1 MGTNARK
8 QFVEDEE
15 MNILITGGAGFIGSN
30 LTGKLLEQ
38 GHRIVCVDDFTL
50 GNEQNV
56 ANYMDNDNFTLIR
69 QDASEVDALEKIM
82 RDNKIEYVFHLA
94 ANSDIQK
101 SAANP
106 GIDFTKTFSTTYS
119 VLECMR
125 RCEVKKMFFASTSAV
140 YGEKLG
146 VALTEDI
153 GGLAP
158 ISYYGGAKLA
168 SEAFI
173 SSYAYMNDFDVM
185 VFRFPNVIG
194 PGLTH
199 GVIFDFIKK
208 LQANPKELQILGDGT
223 QNKPYI
229 YVEDLVEAIIRF
241 SFAGEKGVN
250 IYNMG
255 VEGSTSVKQI
265 ADFVCEAMG
274 LTNVEYKFTGG
285 NRGWK
290 GDVPAFCYDLSKI
303 HAAGWKAAHNSDESV
318 QATLQAVLNK

>member
-1 MGTNARK
+1 
-8 QFVEDEE
+8 

-38 GHRIVCVDDFTL
+38 GHDIVCVDDFTL

-56 ANYMDNDNFTLIR
+56 HEFMSSDRYKLIKA
-69 QDASEVDALEKIM
+69 DAADVDGLEEIM
-82 RDNKIEYVFHLA
+82 RENRIEFVFHLA

-101 SAANP
+101 SAKNP
-106 GIDFTKTFSTTYS
+106 GIDFAKTFSTTYS
-119 VLECMR
+119 VLESMR
-125 RCEVKKMFFASTSAV
+125 RCGVKKMFFASTSAV
-140 YGEKLG
+140 YGEKMG
-146 VALTEDI
+146 VNLKEDI

-199 GVIFDFIKK
+199 GVIFDFIRK
-208 LQANPKELQILGDGT
+208 LQDNPHELEILGDGT

-255 VEGSTSVKQI
+255 VEGSTSVKKI

-274 LTNVEYKFTGG
+274 LENVVYKFTGG

-290 GDVPAFCYDLSKI
+290 GDVPAFQYDLSKI
-303 HAAGWKAAHNSDESV
+303 HAKGWKAAHNSDESV
-318 QATLQAVLNK
+318 KETLRHVLNK

>member
-1 MGTNARK
+1 
-8 QFVEDEE
+8 V
-15 MNILITGGAGFIGSN
+15 NILITGGAGFIGSN

-38 GHRIVCVDDFTL
+38 GHRVVCVDDFTL

-56 ANYMDNDNFTLIR
+56 ARFADNADFQLIR
-69 QDASEVDALEKIM
+69 QDASEIEALQTIM
-82 RDNKIEYVFHLA
+82 EENKIEYIFHLA

-125 RCEVKKMFFASTSAV
+125 RCGVKKMFFASTSAV
-140 YGEKLG
+140 YGEKVG
-146 VALTEDI
+146 VALKEDI

-173 SSYAYMNDFDVM
+173 SSYAYMNDLDVM

-199 GVIFDFIKK
+199 GVIFDFIRK
-208 LQANPKELQILGDGT
+208 LQDNPKELQILGDGT

-255 VEGSTSVKQI
+255 VEGSTSVKKI
-265 ADFVCEAMG
+265 ADFVCEAME

-303 HAAGWKAAHNSDESV
+303 HATGWKAAHNSDESV
-318 QATLQAVLNK
+318 QATLKAVLHN

>member
-1 MGTNARK
+1 MK
-8 QFVEDEE
+8 
-15 MNILITGGAGFIGSN
+15 ILITGGAGFIGSN

-38 GHRIVCVDDFTL
+38 NHTVVCVDDFTL
-50 GNEQNV
+50 GSEQNV
-56 ANYMDNDNFTLIR
+56 AKYMDNPNFKLI
-69 QDASEVDALEKIM
+69 QADASEVDNLEQIM
-82 RDNKIEYVFHLA
+82 RENETEYVFHLA

-106 GIDFTKTFSTTYS
+106 GIDFTKTFATTYS

-173 SSYAYMNDFDVM
+173 SSYAYMNDLDVM

-199 GVIFDFIKK
+199 GVIFDFIRK
-208 LQANPKELQILGDGT
+208 LKENPKELQILGDGT

-250 IYNMG
+250 IYNLG
-255 VEGSTSVKQI
+255 VEGSTSVKEI

-274 LTNVEYKFTGG
+274 LEDVTYHFTGG

-290 GDVPAFCYDLSKI
+290 GDVPAFQYDLSKI
-303 HAAGWKAAHNSDESV
+303 HAAGWKAAHNSNESV
-318 QATLQAVLNK
+318 KATLRSVLNA